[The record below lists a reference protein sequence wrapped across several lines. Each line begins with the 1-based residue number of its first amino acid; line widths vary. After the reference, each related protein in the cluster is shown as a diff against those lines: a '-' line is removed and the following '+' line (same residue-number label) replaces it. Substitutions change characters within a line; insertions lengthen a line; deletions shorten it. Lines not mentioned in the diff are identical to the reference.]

1 MAILWMDNYNL
12 NKIYHYTIFL
22 IAVATIKYYDILK
35 YRSEVV
41 CLAFTNALKTHAF
54 FPLRFLLLKL
64 AEVIRV
70 LIIT

>member
-12 NKIYHYTIFL
+12 NKIYHYTFSL

-41 CLAFTNALKTHAF
+41 CLAFTNAQKTHAF
-54 FPLRFLLLKL
+54 SPYDFYYQR
-64 AEVIRV
+64 
-70 LIIT
+70 